1 MMMIAMQSVPVPD
14 PGQDPWPW
22 VASLAVAALG
32 FIFLRYD
39 SAKDARIKR
48 SEEREDRLL
57 EQNQAASAILKEQ
70 TAATLKAAQIAEQA
84 FERGKA
90 TYDLLATY
98 AAKNDA
104 AIEKILERLDRS
116 DAEGPPPTQRRRG

>member
-90 TYDLLATY
+90 T
-98 AAKNDA
+98 
-104 AIEKILERLDRS
+104 IEKILERLDRS